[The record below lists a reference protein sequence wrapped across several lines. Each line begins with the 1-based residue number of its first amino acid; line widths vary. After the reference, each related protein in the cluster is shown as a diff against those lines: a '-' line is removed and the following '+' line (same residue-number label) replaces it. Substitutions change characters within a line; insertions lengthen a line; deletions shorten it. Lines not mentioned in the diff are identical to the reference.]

1 MVNIEKGIE
10 QLVQDMKRLSE
21 DQETAD
27 LCFILGPDDDERV
40 FAHRL
45 IFAAR

>member
-1 MVNIEKGIE
+1 MVNNEKGLE

-21 DQETAD
+21 DQESAD
-27 LCFILGPDDDERV
+27 VCFIMDDDERI

-45 IFAAR
+45 ILGSR